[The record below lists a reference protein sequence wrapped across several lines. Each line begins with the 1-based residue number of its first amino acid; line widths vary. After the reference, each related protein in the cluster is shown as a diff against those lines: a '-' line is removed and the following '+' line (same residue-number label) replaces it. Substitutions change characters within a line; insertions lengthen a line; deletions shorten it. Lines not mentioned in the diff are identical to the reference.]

1 MAEKQN
7 HLEKIGIFYV
17 SQCAELAEASDYLG
31 GTAPLLICWKKS
43 NDDPNTLDA
52 KWQKW
57 CFLRGN
63 AAASRWATAD
73 APAVF

>member
-31 GTAPLLICWKKS
+31 GTAPLLIC
-43 NDDPNTLDA
+43 
-52 KWQKW
+52 
-57 CFLRGN
+57 
-63 AAASRWATAD
+63 
-73 APAVF
+73 